1 MPGKLPLLD
10 LQCTP
15 ADWHNKSVLPPWVI
29 QELEQER
36 LQNEEEERLR
46 SLRIELPQSSKHED
60 GAPVAPPG
68 GVNIVD
74 ISPRDPN
81 VIDL

>member
-1 MPGKLPLLD
+1 M
-10 LQCTP
+10 
-15 ADWHNKSVLPPWVI
+15 LPPWVI

-36 LQNEEEERLR
+36 LRHEEDERLR
-46 SLRIELPQSSKHED
+46 SQRIELPQSSKHED
-60 GAPVAPPG
+60 GAPVAPTG

-81 VIDL
+81 VINL